1 MCGLL
6 GVIGANRQANP
17 AALDAALD
25 LLSHRGPD
33 DRGTFSLPAIWL
45 GHRRLSI
52 IDLTAAGH
60 QPMIDPESGCTI
72 IFNGE
77 IYNYLELKAELQQ
90 CGHVFHTSSDTEVLI
105 KAYLEWKE
113 SCLSRLNGMW
123 AFAIWDPRR
132 NEVFLARD
140 RFGVKPLYYT
150 EHEGCISFASEP
162 KALLQLYPALRTVN
176 RRALY
181 RFIAYGELYT
191 ENESFYSGIHLLPP
205 ASFAVVATGNPSVT
219 PQSFWSLKP
228 EVATDWP
235 KRDPLAEFSA
245 LFESAVNL
253 RLRSDVPV
261 GLSLSGGI
269 DSSAILSPMAAA
281 LGTNLTCLTTVYGR
295 RAEAEFGWATMA
307 AAARN
312 AHLVPVEAPHGDWL
326 NTMTPIAWHMDA
338 PGYSPAVYPTWKVMG
353 AAKNMHIPVML
364 EGQGADEAFAGY
376 AQYAAIFLL
385 SMLKRGQ
392 LLKFARQHRKLKRT
406 FPGNTLMLWMLR
418 ESLPSAFRF
427 YRRRQGGENLLRQDA
442 FDSAAKAES
451 KAARLNPSK
460 SSSLLTKRLY
470 SDYTRTILP
479 GLLHYG
485 DAISMGQSIESRL
498 PFMDYRLA
506 EWIFSAPDN
515 LKINEGSTKVI
526 LREYL
531 NKIGLKS
538 IAQRRD
544 KQGYRTPV
552 VQWLIDN
559 RGALAKEI
567 LLAPNSRILEYCGED
582 AISNLIERH
591 VNGTAVQG
599 DNLYKLVSTEF
610 WLRTCINVS
619 GAPTQQNY
627 AQ

>member
-6 GVIGANRQANP
+6 GVIGANRQANQ

-33 DRGTFSLPAIWL
+33 DRGTFSQEAIWL
-45 GHRRLSI
+45 GLRRLAI

-60 QPMIDPESGCTI
+60 QPMIDTESGCVI
-72 IFNGE
+72 VFNGE

-90 CGHVFHTSSDTEVLI
+90 RGHVFRTASDTEVLI

-113 SCLSRLNGMW
+113 DCLSRLNGMW

-150 EHEGCISFASEP
+150 ERGGCISFASEP
-162 KALLQLYPALRTVN
+162 KALLQLYPDLRTVN
-176 RRALY
+176 RRTLY

-205 ASFAVVATGNPSVT
+205 ASFAFVPVDNPRVAPRLYWTLQVGESVD
-219 PQSFWSLKP
+219 WS
-228 EVATDWP
+228 
-235 KRDPLAEFSA
+235 KRDPLTEFSA
-245 LFESAVNL
+245 LFESAVSL

-261 GLSLSGGI
+261 GLALSGGI
-269 DSSAILSPMAAA
+269 DSSAILSPMAQA
-281 LGTNLTCLTTVYGR
+281 LGGNLTCLTTVYGR

-307 AAARN
+307 AVARN
-312 AHLVPVEAPHGDWL
+312 VRLVPVEAPCQEWL
-326 NTMTPIAWHMDA
+326 NTMKPIAWHMDA
-338 PGYSPAVYPTWKVMG
+338 PGYSSAVYPTWKLMG
-353 AAKNMHIPVML
+353 AAKSLHIPVML

-385 SMLKRGQ
+385 SILKRGQ
-392 LLKFARQHRKLKRT
+392 LRTFTNQYRKLIQT
-406 FPGNTLMLWMLR
+406 FPGNTLLFWMLR
-418 ESLPSAFRF
+418 ETLPRTFRL
-427 YRRRQGGENLLRQDA
+427 YRRTHGAENLLRRDA
-442 FDSAAKAES
+442 FDGEARAEPTASHSAPAGVGT
-451 KAARLNPSK
+451 P
-460 SSSLLTKRLY
+460 LTKRLY

-515 LKINEGSTKVI
+515 LKIDDGSTKVI
-526 LREYL
+526 LRNYL
-531 NKIGLKS
+531 KKIGLAS

-552 VQWLIDN
+552 VRWLTAN
-559 RGALAKEI
+559 GGALAKEI
-567 LLAPNSRILEYCGED
+567 LLAPDSRILEYCSEE
-582 AISNLIERH
+582 AISKLIDRH
-591 VNGTAVQG
+591 LSGASVQG

-610 WLRTCINVS
+610 WLRACI
-619 GAPTQQNY
+619 TK
-627 AQ
+627 